1 MRNEGISRVEIAIGR
16 EGVQLSGD
24 VAHALRFSMDRFFST
39 LPRLPSERCI
49 DLLYIAAGI
58 YAVDRLTRRT
68 TLAQSERICRNF
80 DLTIAV
86 RDLQFWQQETVTKQI
101 EELVR
106 FLTDEDWTL
115 AFRAAGSQDGENRHQ
130 HPLPLPSTYQP
141 TRAALY
147 SGGLDSAAGLANQ
160 LISGIEDYVLVTVGH
175 QSLVRKKSERQI
187 ATLQGSLGVRPLLHS
202 IVVTRLRGRDYPL
215 TRQERT
221 QRTRSLLFATSAIAV
236 AAAFDIERIDV
247 FENGVGSI
255 NVPLMTGALFGG
267 LTTRG
272 SHPTFLKR
280 ISELGAAVLE
290 RPVYFKL
297 PFIHLTKAQM
307 LKPLRQYGLELW
319 AQSSRSCIHTSWRVA
334 GKSHCGTCPAC
345 IERRQAFAAAGIPEA
360 DYYSIDVLKSAPKA
374 GPDADYMHLYI
385 DEARAWIKGDE
396 RPRRRF
402 ENHLRF
408 TDVPQSEDTQFAR
421 LLTTH
426 CNEVTSVFHH

>member
-1 MRNEGISRVEIAIGR
+1 MHSEGISRVEIAIGR

-58 YAVDRLTRRT
+58 YAVDRLTR
-68 TLAQSERICRNF
+68 
-80 DLTIAV
+80 
-86 RDLQFWQQETVTKQI
+86 
-101 EELVR
+101 
-106 FLTDEDWTL
+106 
-115 AFRAAGSQDGENRHQ
+115 HQ

-160 LISGIEDYVLVTVGH
+160 LISDIEDYVLVTVGH
-175 QSLVRKKSERQI
+175 QSLVRKKSER
-187 ATLQGSLGVRPLLHS
+187 
-202 IVVTRLRGRDYPL
+202 
-215 TRQERT
+215 
-221 QRTRSLLFATSAIAV
+221 
-236 AAAFDIERIDV
+236 
-247 FENGVGSI
+247 
-255 NVPLMTGALFGG
+255 
-267 LTTRG
+267 
-272 SHPTFLKR
+272 
-280 ISELGAAVLE
+280 
-290 RPVYFKL
+290 
-297 PFIHLTKAQM
+297 
-307 LKPLRQYGLELW
+307 
-319 AQSSRSCIHTSWRVA
+319 IHTSWRVA

-360 DYYSIDVLKSAPKA
+360 DYYSTDVLKSPPKA